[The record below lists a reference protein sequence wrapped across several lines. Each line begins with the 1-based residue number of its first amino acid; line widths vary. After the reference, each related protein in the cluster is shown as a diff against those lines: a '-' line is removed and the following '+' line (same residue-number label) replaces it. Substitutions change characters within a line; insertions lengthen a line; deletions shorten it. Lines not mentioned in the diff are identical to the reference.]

1 VLICVSRKKD
11 SIPHHRALVKK
22 DNAKVMAAGV
32 KHIDLKGKYGKAYLS
47 TTYGATWDAAKSKM
61 PAETYAKQRKLMLK

>member
-32 KHIDLKGKYGKAYLS
+32 KHIDLKGKYGKAYLA

-61 PAETYAKQRKLMLK
+61 PAETYAKLRKLMLK